1 MNEKRSAICRL
12 TFYEISAVSFESI
25 IGERDARLMV
35 VSPGIALPVVGASL
49 AENRSATGGF
59 VDVELSARITDTSA
73 SMENT
78 ILQCTDRYGVLLL
91 EYTDATKRVL
101 GTKSSPI
108 LMTYEK
114 SGIPVSFVLSVK
126 GTQPELSKITP

>member
-35 VSPGIALPVVGASL
+35 ISPGIALPVVGASL

-73 SMENT
+73 PMENT
-78 ILQCTDRYGVLLL
+78 ILQCTDRYGILLL

-101 GTKSSPI
+101 GSKNSPI

-114 SGIPVSFVLSVK
+114 SGIPASFVLSVK
-126 GTQPELSKITP
+126 GTQPELSKIIP